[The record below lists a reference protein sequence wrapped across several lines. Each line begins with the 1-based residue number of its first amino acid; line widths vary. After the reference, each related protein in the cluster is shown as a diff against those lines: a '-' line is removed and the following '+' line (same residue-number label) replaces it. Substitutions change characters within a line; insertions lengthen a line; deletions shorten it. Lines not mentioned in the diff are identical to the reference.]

1 MSPLDRQGHVTEGG
15 LSTSPKAEATWD
27 GVTVGCWSRAE
38 AAGGML
44 GGYQLDTMGPCSVRS
59 K

>member
-1 MSPLDRQGHVTEGG
+1 MSQKEVYPHRQKQR
-15 LSTSPKAEATWD
+15 PQEATWD
-27 GVTVGCWSRAE
+27 GVTLGCWSRAE